1 MGLTALGPLPIGIEG
16 LAQMALCPGIHQ
28 EIARPSVIAQE
39 HGAQPG
45 DIGDATNIDHS
56 TQRFGVRK
64 KGLMKGGHQWRALAC
79 RCNVSAT
86 EIGDDRDA
94 GRFCDAGG
102 RIQLD

>member
-1 MGLTALGPLPIGIEG
+1 
-16 LAQMALCPGIHQ
+16 
-28 EIARPSVIAQE
+28 
-39 HGAQPG
+39 
-45 DIGDATNIDHS
+45 
-56 TQRFGVRK
+56 
-64 KGLMKGGHQWRALAC
+64 MKGGHQWRALAC